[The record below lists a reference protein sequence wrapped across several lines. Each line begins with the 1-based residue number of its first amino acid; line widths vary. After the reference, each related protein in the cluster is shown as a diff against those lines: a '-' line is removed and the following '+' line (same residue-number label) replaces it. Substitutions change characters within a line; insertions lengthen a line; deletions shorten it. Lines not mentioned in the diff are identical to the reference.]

1 MECVPTDTMSPSIF
15 CIVLLAALLHASWN
29 AIVKRGSD
37 TLLTTIL
44 VTGSAA
50 LIAAI
55 MLPFL
60 PAPSSR
66 SWPWLAASTL
76 LQVIYYVLVARTYR
90 VTDMSA
96 SYPLMRGCAPI
107 AVALVGALLLGESL
121 PAVAWCGI
129 ALICTGILC
138 MARGSA
144 RQHLWLPL
152 LNAGVI
158 ATYTL
163 VDAWGARQ
171 SGAALSY
178 TLWLFLLSGLPLPV
192 WALCTR
198 APRLWT
204 YARGNWGLGII
215 GGIGTLSSYGLA
227 LWAMTIAPVAM
238 ISALRETSILFG
250 ILISAFVLHERVTP
264 VRWFAAG
271 VIVAGAAVLRVA

>member
-1 MECVPTDTMSPSIF
+1 MSLSLF
-15 CIVLLAALLHASWN
+15 CTVLLAALLHASWN
-29 AIVKRGSD
+29 AIVKRGRD
-37 TLLTTIL
+37 TLLTTLL

-50 LIAAI
+50 LIAALA
-55 MLPFL
+55 LPFL
-60 PAPSSR
+60 PAPSPR
-66 SWPWLAASTL
+66 SWPWLAASTA
-76 LQVIYYVLVARTYR
+76 LQVIYYVLVARTYQ

-107 AVALVGALLLGESL
+107 LVALVGSVLLDQSL
-121 PAVAWCGI
+121 RWVAWCGI
-129 ALICTGILC
+129 ALICGGILC

-171 SGAALSY
+171 SDAPLSY
-178 TLWLFLLSGLPLPV
+178 VLWLFLLSGLPLPA

-198 APRLWT
+198 APALWA
-204 YARGNWGLGII
+204 YARSNWHYGVI
-215 GGIGTLSSYGLA
+215 GGVGTLTSYSLA

-238 ISALRETSILFG
+238 IAALRETSILFG
-250 ILISAFVLHERVTP
+250 ILISAWVLHERVTRQ
-264 VRWFAAG
+264 RWIAAG
-271 VIVAGAAVLRVA
+271 LIVLGAAVLRVA